1 MKNFTCILRTWLM
14 FWRITW
20 QMATL
25 WSFLRPL
32 RYCNLCVCVKVL
44 SFRIESNRIDK
55 NCQRIAWLFRTSH
68 YHIVK
73 TVFYMLCR
81 FRVSLSTLQQLPLY
95 GVSMLWRAEGNE
107 RAYVYAKR
115 RCIRERER
123 ERERVSKVRG
133 RPSIKTKKEYFV
145 SDTLNAGF

>member
-1 MKNFTCILRTWLM
+1 M

-32 RYCNLCVCVKVL
+32 RYYNLCVCVKVL

-81 FRVSLSTLQQLPLY
+81 FCVSLSTLQQLPLY
-95 GVSMLWRAEGNE
+95 GVSMLWRAERNE
-107 RAYVYAKR
+107 RAYVYAKGAV
-115 RCIRERER
+115 CMRERER
-123 ERERVSKVRG
+123 KWEVGHPFKRKRN
-133 RPSIKTKKEYFV
+133 ILYLILKTPGSNKSFKAKFTSHLYQ
-145 SDTLNAGF
+145 DT